1 MVPMTPSPSPQTQPS
16 ITIRRATQADLR
28 DLDRLARLDS
38 QRLTAGPHLVALSD
52 DRLVAAVDL
61 HDGRWIA
68 DPFELTEDVVA
79 LLRERAGHIAR
90 PQPHRVARPLDIM
103 RGLFPATVRRA

>member
-1 MVPMTPSPSPQTQPS
+1 MTPSPSPQTQPS

-38 QRLTAGPHLVALSD
+38 QRLTPGPHLVALSD
-52 DRLVAAVDL
+52 DRLVAAIDL

-68 DPFELTEDVVA
+68 DPFELTDDVVD
-79 LLRERAGHIAR
+79 LLRERAGHITR
-90 PQPHRVARPLDIM
+90 PQSRRAPRTLGLV
-103 RGLFPATVRRA
+103 RGLFPAAVRRA

>member
-1 MVPMTPSPSPQTQPS
+1 MNDMTPTSPQSTS

-52 DRLVAAVDL
+52 DRLVAAIDM

-68 DPFELTEDVVA
+68 DPFSLTDDVVQ
-79 LLRERAGHIAR
+79 LLRERAGHMTR
-90 PQPHRVARPLDIM
+90 PEPRRAPRTLGLM
-103 RGLFPATVRRA
+103 RGLFPAAVRRA